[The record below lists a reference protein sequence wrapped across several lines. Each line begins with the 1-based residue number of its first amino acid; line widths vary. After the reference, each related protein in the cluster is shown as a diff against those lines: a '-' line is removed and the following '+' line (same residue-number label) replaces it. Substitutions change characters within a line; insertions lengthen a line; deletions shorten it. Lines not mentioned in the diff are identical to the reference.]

1 MITEKSVGFTNDDL
15 LEVLKGQKKVGNKYK
30 THFFAM
36 FSQFFCTIAEE
47 IISKFGDEGKAAIA
61 SSVKKF
67 GEERG
72 RRIAKLVR
80 SLGKEL
86 TLKNFF
92 IYSDLEGGETAKYKI
107 KIVDGNVEIIIREC
121 VFCNGCKEWDK
132 IEYGKIYCEYIDE
145 SIIEGYNPSL
155 SFEIDSVLTKG
166 DKQCVQRY
174 MVKEN

>member
-1 MITEKSVGFTNDDL
+1 LITEKVVGFTNDDL
-15 LEVLKGQKKVGNKYK
+15 LEVLKGQREVGNKYK

-36 FSQFFCTIAEE
+36 FSQLFCTIAEE
-47 IISKFGDEGKAAIA
+47 IISKFGDDGKEAIA

-107 KIVDGNVEIIIREC
+107 KIVDGKVEIVIREC
-121 VFCNGCKEWDK
+121 VFFNGCKEWDK
-132 IEYGKIYCEYIDE
+132 LDYGIIYCEYIDK
-145 SIIEGYNPSL
+145 SIMKAYNPALKFEHSSL
-155 SFEIDSVLTKG
+155 LTKG
-166 DKQCVQRY
+166 DNRCVQRY